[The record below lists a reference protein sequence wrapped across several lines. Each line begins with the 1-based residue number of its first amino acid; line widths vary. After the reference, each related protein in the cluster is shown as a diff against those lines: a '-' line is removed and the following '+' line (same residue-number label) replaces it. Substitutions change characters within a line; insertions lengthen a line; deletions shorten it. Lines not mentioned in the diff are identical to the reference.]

1 MLSHEEHHEGHK
13 VERSVSFKI
22 KKESRRGGWG
32 RRVCPPRPGRRSLHL
47 TAPHLPFLSLSVSL
61 STRTQYT
68 NIRSKGF
75 PWGECALFDKKCK
88 AAKKA
93 AGVEE

>member
-13 VERSVSFKI
+13 VERGVSVVVFLPLRLPSFQAKTLASHTFLI
-22 KKESRRGGWG
+22 
-32 RRVCPPRPGRRSLHL
+32 
-47 TAPHLPFLSLSVSL
+47 TPFSLSVSHL
-61 STRTQYT
+61 TQYT

-88 AAKKA
+88 AAKEA